1 MKTLVNMVN
10 QILSR
15 LIIVL
20 SSLLV
25 LCVVWQ
31 VLSRYV
37 LSTPSTSTDETA
49 RFLFMWVGL
58 LAAAYGVNVKSHLAI
73 DLLTMNLKGKRK
85 LVSDLIVE
93 LAIALFSGVA
103 MLYGGIGLVA
113 KTIVTGQ
120 VSPAM
125 GIEMGY
131 IYLCL
136 PISGGVIVLYSVV
149 AMIEKTKALF
159 SYEKA
164 DEKLSSVQS

>member
-1 MKTLVNMVN
+1 MKVLLNLVN

-25 LCVVWQ
+25 ICVVWQ

-37 LSTPSTSTDETA
+37 LTSPSTATDELA

-73 DLLTMNLKGKRK
+73 DLLTMNLTGKRK
-85 LVSDLIVE
+85 DFSDLIIE
-93 LAIALFSGVA
+93 IAIALFSAVA
-103 MLYGGIGLVA
+103 MVYGGIGLVA
-113 KTIVTGQ
+113 KTLETGQ
-120 VSPAM
+120 ISPAM
-125 GIEMGY
+125 GLEMGY

-136 PISGGVIVLYSVV
+136 PISGAVILFYSVI
-149 AMIEKTKALF
+149 AIWEKINTLLA
-159 SYEKA
+159 
-164 DEKLSSVQS
+164 SSEA

>member
-1 MKTLVNMVN
+1 MKVLLNLVN
-10 QILSR
+10 QILTR

-25 LCVVWQ
+25 ICVVWQ

-37 LSTPSTSTDETA
+37 LAAPSTATDELA

-73 DLLTMNLKGKRK
+73 DLLTMNLTGKRK
-85 LVSDLIVE
+85 ALSDLIIE
-93 LAIALFSGVA
+93 IAIALFSAVA

-113 KTIVTGQ
+113 KTLQTGQ
-120 VSPAM
+120 ISPAL
-125 GIEMGY
+125 GLEMGY

-136 PISGGVIVLYSVV
+136 PISGGVILLYSV
-149 AMIEKTKALF
+149 AAIWEKINTLLA
-159 SYEKA
+159 
-164 DEKLSSVQS
+164 SSEA

>member
-1 MKTLVNMVN
+1 MKVLLNLVN
-10 QILSR
+10 QILTR

-25 LCVVWQ
+25 ICVVWQ

-37 LSTPSTSTDETA
+37 LAAPSTATDELA

-73 DLLTMNLKGKRK
+73 DLLTMNLTGKRK
-85 LVSDLIVE
+85 AISDLIIE
-93 LAIALFSGVA
+93 IAIALFSAVA

-113 KTIVTGQ
+113 KTLETGQ
-120 VSPAM
+120 ISPAL
-125 GIEMGY
+125 GLEMGY

-136 PISGGVIVLYSVV
+136 PISGGVILLYSV
-149 AMIEKTKALF
+149 AAIWEKINTLLA
-159 SYEKA
+159 
-164 DEKLSSVQS
+164 SSEA

>member
-1 MKTLVNMVN
+1 MKVLLNLVN
-10 QILSR
+10 QILTR

-25 LCVVWQ
+25 ICVVWQ

-37 LSTPSTSTDETA
+37 LAAPSTATDELA

-73 DLLTMNLKGKRK
+73 DLLTMNLTGKRK
-85 LVSDLIVE
+85 AFSDLIIE
-93 LAIALFSGVA
+93 IAIALFSAVA

-113 KTIVTGQ
+113 KTLETGQ
-120 VSPAM
+120 ISPAL
-125 GIEMGY
+125 GLEMGY

-136 PISGGVIVLYSVV
+136 PISGGVILLYSV
-149 AMIEKTKALF
+149 AAIWEKINTLLA
-159 SYEKA
+159 
-164 DEKLSSVQS
+164 SSEA

>member
-1 MKTLVNMVN
+1 MKVLLNLVN

-25 LCVVWQ
+25 ICVVWQ

-37 LSTPSTSTDETA
+37 LTSPSTATDELA

-73 DLLTMNLKGKRK
+73 DLLTMNLTGKRK
-85 LVSDLIVE
+85 AFSDLIIE
-93 LAIALFSGVA
+93 IAIALFSAVA
-103 MLYGGIGLVA
+103 MVYGGIGLVA
-113 KTIVTGQ
+113 KTLETGQ
-120 VSPAM
+120 ISPAM
-125 GIEMGY
+125 GLEMGY

-136 PISGGVIVLYSVV
+136 PISGAVILFYSVI
-149 AMIEKTKALF
+149 AIWEKINTLLA
-159 SYEKA
+159 
-164 DEKLSSVQS
+164 SSEA

>member
-113 KTIVTGQ
+113 KTIATGQ

>member
-1 MKTLVNMVN
+1 MKVLLNLVN

-25 LCVVWQ
+25 ICVVWQ

-37 LSTPSTSTDETA
+37 LTSPSTATDELA

-73 DLLTMNLKGKRK
+73 DLLTMNLTGKRK
-85 LVSDLIVE
+85 AFSDLIIE
-93 LAIALFSGVA
+93 IAIALFSAVA
-103 MLYGGIGLVA
+103 MVYGGIGLVA
-113 KTIVTGQ
+113 KTLETGQ
-120 VSPAM
+120 ISPAM
-125 GIEMGY
+125 GLEMGY

-136 PISGGVIVLYSVV
+136 PISGAVILFYSVI
-149 AMIEKTKALF
+149 AIWEKINTLLA
-159 SYEKA
+159 
-164 DEKLSSVQS
+164 SS